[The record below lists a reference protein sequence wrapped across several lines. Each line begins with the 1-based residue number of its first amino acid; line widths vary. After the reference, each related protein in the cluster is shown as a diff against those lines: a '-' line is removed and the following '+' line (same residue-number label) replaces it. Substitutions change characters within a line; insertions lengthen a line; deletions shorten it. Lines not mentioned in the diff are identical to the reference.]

1 MDKKE
6 VSRSDVLLALQG
18 SEKSA
23 KGLALAITGGAGS
36 NHVQMA
42 NYQAHCLIT
51 EGLVRRFSIRGAEF
65 FELSVEFRRDLNEF
79 QASLDKA
86 S

>member
-1 MDKKE
+1 MSKKE

-23 KGLALAITGGAGS
+23 KSLAFAITGDTS
-36 NHVQMA
+36 PKHVQMA

-65 FELSVEFRRDLNEF
+65 FEMSVEFRRDLNAF